1 MARNM
6 LFWITFLESDVRKIS
21 DVTGRQVESWEVAYF
36 NGAAIL
42 DEIPVSNRDQT
53 DQVVFRDR
61 GGGGQSQTQQGQ
73 VGCSS
78 EISLEFSHKFYQ
90 YGILYEG
97 SLKNDFLRFYQE
109 ITFVRNFI
117 FNFFTLP
124 QALLVRLKCN
134 IIFVNT
140 FYGCEAYCQYTK
152 FMIHRSNKTIN

>member
-1 MARNM
+1 MVDAVTAAVAARKKDEKEEAKSKSKGKLKQIKKYSLMMKRFMARNV

-61 GGGGQSQTQQGQ
+61 GGGGQSQTQHAQ

-78 EISLEFSHKFYQ
+78 EISLEFSHKFY
-90 YGILYEG
+90 
-97 SLKNDFLRFYQE
+97 
-109 ITFVRNFI
+109 
-117 FNFFTLP
+117 
-124 QALLVRLKCN
+124 
-134 IIFVNT
+134 
-140 FYGCEAYCQYTK
+140 
-152 FMIHRSNKTIN
+152 

>member
-1 MARNM
+1 M
-6 LFWITFLESDVRKIS
+6 RKIS

-42 DEIPVSNRDQT
+42 DEIPVSNRDHT

-78 EISLEFSHKFYQ
+78 EISLEFIHKFYQ
-90 YGILYEG
+90 Y
-97 SLKNDFLRFYQE
+97 KNQSLRFYQE

-117 FNFFTLP
+117 VNFFTLP
-124 QALLVRLKCN
+124 QALLVLLKCN
-134 IIFVNT
+134 IIFVNA

>member
-1 MARNM
+1 MARNL

-21 DVTGRQVESWEVAYF
+21 DVTGRQVESWELAYF

-61 GGGGQSQTQQGQ
+61 GGGGQSQTKQGQ

-90 YGILYEG
+90 YGIFKNH
-97 SLKNDFLRFYQE
+97 SLWKPR
-109 ITFVRNFI
+109 
-117 FNFFTLP
+117 
-124 QALLVRLKCN
+124 
-134 IIFVNT
+134 
-140 FYGCEAYCQYTK
+140 
-152 FMIHRSNKTIN
+152 

>member
-1 MARNM
+1 MARNI

-78 EISLEFSHKFYQ
+78 EISLRFSHKFHQ
-90 YGILYEG
+90 YGI
-97 SLKNDFLRFYQE
+97 K
-109 ITFVRNFI
+109 
-117 FNFFTLP
+117 
-124 QALLVRLKCN
+124 
-134 IIFVNT
+134 IIF
-140 FYGCEAYCQYTK
+140 
-152 FMIHRSNKTIN
+152 